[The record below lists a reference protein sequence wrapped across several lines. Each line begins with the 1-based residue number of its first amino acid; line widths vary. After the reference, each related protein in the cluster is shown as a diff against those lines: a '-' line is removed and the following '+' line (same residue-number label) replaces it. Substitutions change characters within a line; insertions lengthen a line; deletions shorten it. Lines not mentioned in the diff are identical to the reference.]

1 MNPLI
6 IFFIA
11 LTFILILTARLRIHP
26 FLSLIAGSLLVGLL
40 AGEAKGTMDA
50 ISTGM
55 GRVFAQFAIVI
66 TAGSIIGTILHR
78 TGGTAL
84 IAEDIISLSK
94 KPFLSLN
101 MLGFIFSV
109 PLMCC
114 ILAYVI
120 FIPVAREISTRL
132 GSPRGV
138 AATSLGLGTLASF
151 SLLYPS
157 PVVYPAM
164 VELGIV
170 RTEVLLTGLVIAF
183 TVSIVGYMYAIWFC
197 RLEENKESNNNKKV
211 KETQEKEHEGMKHS
225 PGRIAS
231 YAPLVVPIILILA
244 GIFIAIPPLDFIG
257 TPNVALM
264 IGVILSMVL
273 PTRGISSVQIR
284 EWIEKGIRRGGV
296 VLLDMC
302 AGGALGATLA
312 LTGAGQAIGNLLLG
326 VNMPALLIPFLI
338 AAAIQSVQGSRVVT
352 MLVSLALV
360 MPVMP
365 QLGLPAEIV
374 LFSMASGTLLIS
386 HFNDPFFWIFGDL
399 AEMETSEILRTY
411 TAGGIIMGT
420 CSLVMTATIYF
431 LLY

>member
-1 MNPLI
+1 MNPLVVFI
-6 IFFIA
+6 IA
-11 LTFILILTARLRIHP
+11 LVFILVLTARLRIHP
-26 FLSLIAGSLLVGLL
+26 FLSLIAGSILVGIL
-40 AGEAKGTMDA
+40 AGETEGTMEA
-50 ISTGM
+50 ITTGM

-66 TAGSIIGTILHR
+66 TSGSIIGTILHR

-94 KPFLSLN
+94 KPLFSLN
-101 MLGFIFSV
+101 MLGFVFSV

-138 AATSLGLGTLASF
+138 AATALGLGTLASF
-151 SLLYPS
+151 SLVYPS

-170 RTEVLLTGLVIAF
+170 RTEVLLTGFVIAF
-183 TVSIVGYMYAIWFC
+183 AVSVIGYLYAARFC
-197 RLEENKESNNNKKV
+197 RLEDSKGSSDHNKMNTAKEEEQESI
-211 KETQEKEHEGMKHS
+211 KHP

-231 YAPLVVPIILILA
+231 YAPLVIPIILILA

-257 TPNVALM
+257 TPNVALLT
-264 IGVILSMVL
+264 GVTLSILL
-273 PTRGISSVQIR
+273 PTRGMASVHVR

-302 AGGALGATLA
+302 GGGALGATLA
-312 LTGAGQAIGNLLLG
+312 LTGAGQAIGDLLLD
-326 VNMPALLIPFLI
+326 VSIPALFIPFLI

-352 MLVSLALV
+352 MLVTLALV
-360 MPVMP
+360 MPVIQ

-399 AEMETSEILRTY
+399 AEMGTTEILRTY
-411 TAGGIIMGT
+411 TAGGIVMGVS
-420 CSLVMTATIYF
+420 SLIMTAMAYF
-431 LLY
+431 LFY